1 MSNCEFQPHI
11 FIQYSRIIS
20 AINTLNS
27 ETPRY
32 ENANYRGFSDIITA
46 LNAEKDSFS
55 TAASYIFTANLAGG
69 APHLIVFGIDD
80 TGYGAGLYVN
90 YVGKI
95 SFFKIEKGSFY
106 NFKM

>member
-1 MSNCEFQPHI
+1 MFGSVLLLFSCFSNKL
-11 FIQYSRIIS
+11 Y
-20 AINTLNS
+20 S

>member
-1 MSNCEFQPHI
+1 MVRKLLFP
-11 FIQYSRIIS
+11 IIS
-20 AINTLNS
+20 SKQNS

-95 SFFKIEKGSFY
+95 SFFQNRKRKLLQF
-106 NFKM
+106 